1 MIKKKF
7 LKNDFF
13 KLGYNIKMKTMP
25 LRKFFHILTIAVIPL
40 VLSQLSN
47 SSAKEDSKTDLE
59 SDVAKSTPLGVRQQS
74 IKRMVA
80 ELENQFSDLARLL
93 QEENPDQASKLIDAF
108 KASKEMLLE
117 KRMDDITKL
126 LDLSKLDSANEEQ
139 KKEHLPPIVSGEVWW
154 CQGYSEPGS
163 GSDLASLS
171 TKAVEDGDN
180 YVVNGQKIWTS
191 YADKAD
197 KIFCLVRTGPQEPKH
212 DGISFLLIDMDQPGV
227 TTRPITLISGKSP
240 FCETFFDDAKAPTKD
255 LVGGLNKGWTVAKRL
270 LEHER
275 TMISAMGLSG
285 GGDGSKKTKSGLA
298 EIGKK
303 YVGID
308 ADQKISDKALRRKVA
323 MHDLNS
329 RAFGLT
335 MQRVGEETKVG
346 APSPAAAMGKY
357 YGTEHNKLR
366 YELMLEAMGTQGVG
380 WDGEGFSMEELAIT
394 RDWLRTK
401 ANSIEGGTS
410 EVQLNVISKRVLGLP
425 DK

>member
-1 MIKKKF
+1 M
-7 LKNDFF
+7 
-13 KLGYNIKMKTMP
+13 
-25 LRKFFHILTIAVIPL
+25 
-40 VLSQLSN
+40 
-47 SSAKEDSKTDLE
+47 TDLQAFRE
-59 SDVAKSTPLGVRQQS
+59 ETRDWLEANCPPEMRKPGDVCWGGRNP
-74 IKRMVA
+74 
-80 ELENQFSDLARLL
+80 QFSHPDQEIWLERMGDKGWTCPTWPKEYGGGGLTKEENKIL
-93 QEENPDQASKLIDAF
+93 QEEMGTIGARSPLGSFGIWMLGPA
-108 KASKEMLLE
+108 LLE
-117 KRMDDITKL
+117 FAD
-126 LDLSKLDSANEEQ
+126 EEQ
-139 KKEHLPPIVSGEVWW
+139 KKEHLPGIVKGKYWW

-180 YVVNGQKIWTS
+180 YIVNGQKIWTS
-191 YADKAD
+191 YADRAD

-240 FCETFFDDAKAPTKD
+240 FCETFFDDAIAPKKD

-275 TMISAMGLSG
+275 TMISNMGLAG
-285 GGDGSKKTKSGLA
+285 GGDGSGSKKMSGLA
-298 EIGKK
+298 KVSK
-303 YVGID
+303 QYVGED
-308 ADQKISDKALRRKVA
+308 ENKKIANPSLRSKVA
-323 MHDLNS
+323 KHEMNS

-335 MQRVGEETKVG
+335 LQRIGEETKVG
-346 APSPAAAMGKY
+346 APSPAAAMSKY

-366 YELMLEAMGTQGVG
+366 YELLLEAMGSKALG
-380 WDGEGFSMEELAIT
+380 WEGDSFSPEELAIT

-425 DK
+425 D

>member
-1 MIKKKF
+1 M
-7 LKNDFF
+7 
-13 KLGYNIKMKTMP
+13 
-25 LRKFFHILTIAVIPL
+25 
-40 VLSQLSN
+40 
-47 SSAKEDSKTDLE
+47 TDLQAFRE
-59 SDVAKSTPLGVRQQS
+59 ETRDWLETNCPPEMRKPGDVCWGGRNP
-74 IKRMVA
+74 
-80 ELENQFSDLARLL
+80 QFSHPDQEIWLERMGDKGWTCPTWPKEYGGGGLSKEENKIL
-93 QEENPDQASKLIDAF
+93 QEEMGTIGARSPLGSFGIWMLGPA
-108 KASKEMLLE
+108 LLE
-117 KRMDDITKL
+117 FAD
-126 LDLSKLDSANEEQ
+126 EEQ
-139 KKEHLPPIVSGEVWW
+139 KKEHLPGIVKGKYWW

-191 YADKAD
+191 YADRAD

-240 FCETFFDDAKAPTKD
+240 FCETFFDDAIAPKKD

-275 TMISAMGLSG
+275 TMISNMGLAG
-285 GGDGSKKTKSGLA
+285 GGDGSGSKKMSGLA
-298 EIGKK
+298 KVSK
-303 YVGID
+303 QYVGED
-308 ADQKISDKALRRKVA
+308 ENNKIANPSLRSKVA
-323 MHDLNS
+323 KHEMNS

-335 MQRVGEETKVG
+335 LQRIGEETKVG
-346 APSPAAAMGKY
+346 APSPAAAMSKY

-366 YELMLEAMGTQGVG
+366 YELLLEAMGSKALG
-380 WDGEGFSMEELAIT
+380 WEGDSFSPEELAIT

-425 DK
+425 D

>member
-1 MIKKKF
+1 MANLQTF
-7 LKNDFF
+7 REETRNW
-13 KLGYNIKMKTMP
+13 
-25 LRKFFHILTIAVIPL
+25 
-40 VLSQLSN
+40 
-47 SSAKEDSKTDLE
+47 
-59 SDVAKSTPLGVRQQS
+59 
-74 IKRMVA
+74 
-80 ELENQFSDLARLL
+80 LENNCPPEMRKPGDIAWGGRNAQFSHPDQELWLQRMGEKGWTCPTWPSEYGGGGLTKEENKIL
-93 QEENPDQASKLIDAF
+93 QEEMSAIGARSPLGSFGIWMLGPA
-108 KASKEMLLE
+108 LLE
-117 KRMDDITKL
+117 FAT
-126 LDLSKLDSANEEQ
+126 EEQ
-139 KKEHLPPIVSGEVWW
+139 KKEHLPPIVRGEVWW

-171 TKAVEDGDN
+171 TKAVEDGDD
-180 YVVNGQKIWTS
+180 YVINGQKIWTS

-212 DGISFLLIDMDQPGV
+212 EGISFLLIDMDQPGV

-240 FCETFFDDAKAPTKD
+240 FCETFFDDARAPKKD

-275 TMISAMGLSG
+275 TMISGMGLSG

-303 YVGID
+303 YAGID
-308 ADQKISDKALRRKVA
+308 ASQKIADYALRRKVA

-366 YELMLEAMGTQGVG
+366 YELMLEAMGTQGIG
-380 WDGEGFSMEELAIT
+380 WEGEGFSVEELQIT

>member
-1 MIKKKF
+1 M
-7 LKNDFF
+7 
-13 KLGYNIKMKTMP
+13 
-25 LRKFFHILTIAVIPL
+25 
-40 VLSQLSN
+40 
-47 SSAKEDSKTDLE
+47 TDLQAFRE
-59 SDVAKSTPLGVRQQS
+59 ETKDWLETNCPPEMRKPGDVCWGGRNP
-74 IKRMVA
+74 
-80 ELENQFSDLARLL
+80 QFSHPDQEIWLERMGDKGWTCPTWPAEYGGGGLSKDENKIL
-93 QEENPDQASKLIDAF
+93 QEEMSAIGARSPLGSFGIWMLGPA
-108 KASKEMLLE
+108 LLE
-117 KRMDDITKL
+117 FAT
-126 LDLSKLDSANEEQ
+126 EEQ
-139 KKEHLPPIVSGEVWW
+139 NKEHLPGIVKGKYWW

-180 YVVNGQKIWTS
+180 YIINGQKIWTS
-191 YADKAD
+191 YADRAD

-240 FCETFFDDAKAPTKD
+240 FCETFFDDATAPKKD

-275 TMISAMGLSG
+275 TMISNMGLAG
-285 GGDGSKKTKSGLA
+285 GGDGSGSKKMSGLA
-298 EIGKK
+298 KVSK
-303 YVGID
+303 QYVGED
-308 ADQKISDKALRRKVA
+308 EEKKIANPSLRSKVA
-323 MHDLNS
+323 KHEMNS

-335 MQRVGEETKVG
+335 LQRIGEETKVG
-346 APSPAAAMGKY
+346 APSPAAAMSKY

-366 YELMLEAMGTQGVG
+366 YELLLEAMGSKALG
-380 WDGEGFSMEELAIT
+380 WEGEEFSPEELAIT

-425 DK
+425 D

>member
-1 MIKKKF
+1 M
-7 LKNDFF
+7 
-13 KLGYNIKMKTMP
+13 
-25 LRKFFHILTIAVIPL
+25 
-40 VLSQLSN
+40 
-47 SSAKEDSKTDLE
+47 TDLQTFREETRDWLE
-59 SDVAKSTPLGVRQQS
+59 SNCPTEMRKPGDVAWGGRN
-74 IKRMVA
+74 A
-80 ELENQFSDLARLL
+80 QFSHPDQKIWLERMGEKGWTCPTWPKEYGGGGLSKEENKIL
-93 QEENPDQASKLIDAF
+93 QEEMSAIGARSPLGSFGIWMLGPA
-108 KASKEMLLE
+108 LLE
-117 KRMDDITKL
+117 FAT
-126 LDLSKLDSANEEQ
+126 EEQ
-139 KKEHLPPIVSGEVWW
+139 KQEHLPPIVRGEVWW

-171 TKAVEDGDN
+171 TKAVLEGDE
-180 YVVNGQKIWTS
+180 YTINGQKIWTS

-212 DGISFLLIDMDQPGV
+212 EGISFLLIDMDQKGV

-240 FCETFFDDAKAPTKD
+240 FCETFFDDAKAPSKD

-303 YVGID
+303 YAGID
-308 ADQKISDKALRRKVA
+308 SDKKIADKALRRKVA
-323 MHDLNS
+323 LHDLNS

-346 APSPAAAMGKY
+346 APSPAAAMAKY

-366 YELMLEAMGTQGVG
+366 YELMLEAMGTQGIG

>member
-1 MIKKKF
+1 M
-7 LKNDFF
+7 
-13 KLGYNIKMKTMP
+13 
-25 LRKFFHILTIAVIPL
+25 
-40 VLSQLSN
+40 
-47 SSAKEDSKTDLE
+47 TDLQTFRE
-59 SDVAKSTPLGVRQQS
+59 ETRNWLEANCPPEMRKPGDVAWGGRN
-74 IKRMVA
+74 A
-80 ELENQFSDLARLL
+80 QFSHPDQKIWLEKMGEKGWTCPTWPSEYGGGGLSKEENKIL
-93 QEENPDQASKLIDAF
+93 QEEMNAIGARSPLGSFGIWMLGPA
-108 KASKEMLLE
+108 LLE
-117 KRMDDITKL
+117 FAT
-126 LDLSKLDSANEEQ
+126 EEQ
-139 KKEHLPPIVSGEVWW
+139 KKEHLPPIVKGEVWW

-171 TKAVEDGDN
+171 TKAVEEGN
-180 YVVNGQKIWTS
+180 QYVINGQKIWTS

-212 DGISFLLIDMDQPGV
+212 EGISFLLIDMDQPGV

-240 FCETFFDDAKAPTKD
+240 FCETFFDDAKAPVKD

-275 TMISAMGLSG
+275 TMISGMGLSG

-298 EIGKK
+298 DIGKK
-303 YVGID
+303 YVGTD
-308 ADQKISDKALRRKVA
+308 ANQKIADYALRRKVA

-335 MQRVGEETKVG
+335 MQRIGEETKVG

-366 YELMLEAMGTQGVG
+366 YELMLEAMGSQGIG
-380 WDGEGFSMEELAIT
+380 WEGEGFSVEELQIT

>member
-1 MIKKKF
+1 M
-7 LKNDFF
+7 
-13 KLGYNIKMKTMP
+13 
-25 LRKFFHILTIAVIPL
+25 
-40 VLSQLSN
+40 
-47 SSAKEDSKTDLE
+47 TDLQAFRQE
-59 SDVAKSTPLGVRQQS
+59 TRDWLEANCPPEMRKPGDVCWGGRNP
-74 IKRMVA
+74 
-80 ELENQFSDLARLL
+80 QFSHPDQEIWLEKMGDKGWTCPTWPKEYGGGGLSKEENKIL
-93 QEENPDQASKLIDAF
+93 QEEMGSIGARSPLGSFGIWMLGPA
-108 KASKEMLLE
+108 LLE
-117 KRMDDITKL
+117 FAT
-126 LDLSKLDSANEEQ
+126 EEQ
-139 KKEHLPPIVSGEVWW
+139 KKEHLPGIVKGKYWW

-180 YVVNGQKIWTS
+180 YIVNGQKIWTS
-191 YADKAD
+191 YADRAD

-240 FCETFFDDAKAPTKD
+240 FCETFFDDAIAPKKD

-275 TMISAMGLSG
+275 TMISNMGLAG
-285 GGDGSKKTKSGLA
+285 GGDGSGSKKLSGLA
-298 EIGKK
+298 KVSK
-303 YVGID
+303 QYVGED
-308 ADQKISDKALRRKVA
+308 GNKKIANASLRSKVA
-323 MHDLNS
+323 KHEMNS

-335 MQRVGEETKVG
+335 LQRIGEETKVG
-346 APSPAAAMGKY
+346 APSPAAAMSKY

-366 YELMLEAMGTQGVG
+366 YELLLEAMGSKALG
-380 WDGEGFSMEELAIT
+380 WEGDSFSPEELAIT

-425 DK
+425 D

>member
-1 MIKKKF
+1 M
-7 LKNDFF
+7 
-13 KLGYNIKMKTMP
+13 
-25 LRKFFHILTIAVIPL
+25 
-40 VLSQLSN
+40 
-47 SSAKEDSKTDLE
+47 TDLQTFRE
-59 SDVAKSTPLGVRQQS
+59 ETRDWLEANCPPEMRKPGDVAWGGRN
-74 IKRMVA
+74 A
-80 ELENQFSDLARLL
+80 QFSHPDPKLWLERMGEKGWTCPTWPSEYGGGGLSKEENKIL
-93 QEENPDQASKLIDAF
+93 QEEMGAIGARSPLGSFGIWMLGPA
-108 KASKEMLLE
+108 LLE
-117 KRMDDITKL
+117 FAT
-126 LDLSKLDSANEEQ
+126 EEQ
-139 KKEHLPPIVSGEVWW
+139 KKEHLPPIVRGEVWW

-171 TKAVEDGDN
+171 TKAIEEGDE
-180 YVVNGQKIWTS
+180 YVINGQKIWTS

-240 FCETFFDDAKAPTKD
+240 FCETFFYYAKAPVKD

-303 YVGID
+303 YAGVD
-308 ADQKISDKALRRKVA
+308 SDNQISDKALRRKVA
-323 MHDLNS
+323 LHDLNS

-346 APSPAAAMGKY
+346 QPSPAAAMAKL

-366 YELMLEAMGTQGVG
+366 YELMLEAMGTQGIG

>member
-1 MIKKKF
+1 M
-7 LKNDFF
+7 
-13 KLGYNIKMKTMP
+13 
-25 LRKFFHILTIAVIPL
+25 
-40 VLSQLSN
+40 
-47 SSAKEDSKTDLE
+47 
-59 SDVAKSTPLGVRQQS
+59 
-74 IKRMVA
+74 
-80 ELENQFSDLARLL
+80 SDLQEFREDTHNWLEANCPPEMRKPGDVCWGGRNPSFSHPDQKIWLDRMAEKGWTCPTWPSEYGGGGLSKEENKIL
-93 QEENPDQASKLIDAF
+93 QEAVGAIGARMALGSFGIWMLGPA
-108 KASKEMLLE
+108 LLE
-117 KRMDDITKL
+117 FAT
-126 LDLSKLDSANEEQ
+126 EEQ
-139 KKEHLPPIVSGEVWW
+139 KLEHLPAIVKGEFWW

-191 YADKAD
+191 NADKAD

-227 TTRPITLISGKSP
+227 TTKPIKLISGKSP
-240 FCETFFDDAKAPTKD
+240 FCETFFDDATAPKKD

-285 GGDGSKKTKSGLA
+285 GGEKRSGLA
-298 EIGKK
+298 DMSKK
-303 YVGID
+303 YAGVD
-308 ADQKISDKALRRKVA
+308 SKNRISETALRAKVA
-323 MHDLNS
+323 KHDLNS

-346 APSPAAAMGKY
+346 SPSPAAAMAKY

-366 YELMLEAMGTQGVG
+366 YELMLEAMGTQGIG
-380 WDGEGFSMEELAIT
+380 WDGESFSMEELAIT
-394 RDWLRTK
+394 KEWLRSK

-425 DK
+425 S

>member
-1 MIKKKF
+1 M
-7 LKNDFF
+7 
-13 KLGYNIKMKTMP
+13 
-25 LRKFFHILTIAVIPL
+25 
-40 VLSQLSN
+40 
-47 SSAKEDSKTDLE
+47 TDLQTFRE
-59 SDVAKSTPLGVRQQS
+59 ETRDWLEANCPPEMRKPGDVAWGGRN
-74 IKRMVA
+74 A
-80 ELENQFSDLARLL
+80 QFSHPDQKLWLERMGEKGWTCPTWPSEYGGGGLSKEENKIL
-93 QEENPDQASKLIDAF
+93 QEEMSAIGARSPLGSFGIWMLGPA
-108 KASKEMLLE
+108 LLE
-117 KRMDDITKL
+117 FAT
-126 LDLSKLDSANEEQ
+126 EEQ
-139 KKEHLPPIVSGEVWW
+139 KKEHLPPIVRGEVWW

-171 TKAVEDGDN
+171 TKAVEEGDE
-180 YVVNGQKIWTS
+180 YIINGQKIWTS

-240 FCETFFDDAKAPTKD
+240 FCETFFDDAKAPVKD

-303 YVGID
+303 YAGVD
-308 ADQKISDKALRRKVA
+308 SDNQISDKALRRKVA
-323 MHDLNS
+323 LHDLNS

-346 APSPAAAMGKY
+346 QPSPAAAMAKL

-366 YELMLEAMGTQGVG
+366 YELMLEAMGTQGIG

>member
-1 MIKKKF
+1 M
-7 LKNDFF
+7 
-13 KLGYNIKMKTMP
+13 
-25 LRKFFHILTIAVIPL
+25 
-40 VLSQLSN
+40 
-47 SSAKEDSKTDLE
+47 TDLQVFRE
-59 SDVAKSTPLGVRQQS
+59 ETRNWLEANCPPEMRKPGDVAWGGRN
-74 IKRMVA
+74 A
-80 ELENQFSDLARLL
+80 QFSHPDQKIWLERMGEKGWTCPTWPSEYGGGGLSKEENKIL
-93 QEENPDQASKLIDAF
+93 QEEMSAIGARSPLGSFGIWMLGPA
-108 KASKEMLLE
+108 LLE
-117 KRMDDITKL
+117 FAT
-126 LDLSKLDSANEEQ
+126 EEQ
-139 KKEHLPPIVSGEVWW
+139 KKEHLPPIVRGEVWW

-171 TKAVEDGDN
+171 TKAVENGDQ
-180 YVVNGQKIWTS
+180 YVINGQKIWTS

-212 DGISFLLIDMDQPGV
+212 EGISFLLIDMDQPGV

-240 FCETFFDDAKAPTKD
+240 FCETFFDDAKAPVKD

-275 TMISAMGLSG
+275 TMISGMGLSG

-303 YVGID
+303 YAGID
-308 ADQKISDKALRRKVA
+308 SEQKIADKALRRKVA

-366 YELMLEAMGTQGVG
+366 YELMLEAMGSQGIG
-380 WDGEGFSMEELAIT
+380 WEGEGFSMEELAIT

>member
-1 MIKKKF
+1 M
-7 LKNDFF
+7 
-13 KLGYNIKMKTMP
+13 
-25 LRKFFHILTIAVIPL
+25 
-40 VLSQLSN
+40 
-47 SSAKEDSKTDLE
+47 
-59 SDVAKSTPLGVRQQS
+59 
-74 IKRMVA
+74 
-80 ELENQFSDLARLL
+80 SDLQEFREDTHNWLEANCPPEMRKPGDVCWGGRNPLFSHPDQKIWLDRMAEKGWTCPTWPSEYGGGGLSKEENKIL
-93 QEENPDQASKLIDAF
+93 QEELGAIGARMALGSFGIWMLGPA
-108 KASKEMLLE
+108 LLE
-117 KRMDDITKL
+117 FAT
-126 LDLSKLDSANEEQ
+126 EEQ
-139 KKEHLPPIVSGEVWW
+139 KLEHLPAIVKGEFWW

-191 YADKAD
+191 NADKAD

-227 TTRPITLISGKSP
+227 TTKPIKLISGKSP
-240 FCETFFDDAKAPTKD
+240 FCETFFDDATAPKKD

-285 GGDGSKKTKSGLA
+285 GGEKRSGLA
-298 EIGKK
+298 EMSKK
-303 YVGID
+303 YAGVD
-308 ADQKISDKALRRKVA
+308 SKNRISETALRAKVA
-323 MHDLNS
+323 KHDLNS

-346 APSPAAAMGKY
+346 SPSPAAAMAKY

-366 YELMLEAMGTQGVG
+366 YELMLEAMGTQGIG
-380 WDGEGFSMEELAIT
+380 WDGESFSMEELAIT
-394 RDWLRTK
+394 KEWLRSK

-425 DK
+425 S

>member
-1 MIKKKF
+1 M
-7 LKNDFF
+7 
-13 KLGYNIKMKTMP
+13 
-25 LRKFFHILTIAVIPL
+25 
-40 VLSQLSN
+40 
-47 SSAKEDSKTDLE
+47 TDLQTFRE
-59 SDVAKSTPLGVRQQS
+59 ETRDWLEANCPPEMRKPGDVAWGGRN
-74 IKRMVA
+74 A
-80 ELENQFSDLARLL
+80 QFSHPDQKIWLERMGEKGWTCPTWPSEYGGGGLSKEENKIL
-93 QEENPDQASKLIDAF
+93 QEEMSAIGARSPLGSFGIWMLGPA
-108 KASKEMLLE
+108 LLE
-117 KRMDDITKL
+117 FAT
-126 LDLSKLDSANEEQ
+126 EEQ
-139 KKEHLPPIVSGEVWW
+139 KKEHLPPIVRGEVWW

-171 TKAVEDGDN
+171 TKAVEDGDQ
-180 YVVNGQKIWTS
+180 YVINGQKIWTS

-212 DGISFLLIDMDQPGV
+212 EGISFLLIDMDQPGV

-240 FCETFFDDAKAPTKD
+240 FCETFFDDAKAPVKD

-275 TMISAMGLSG
+275 TMISGMGLSG

-303 YVGID
+303 YAGID
-308 ADQKISDKALRRKVA
+308 SEQKIADKALRRKVA

-366 YELMLEAMGTQGVG
+366 YELMLEAMGSQGIG
-380 WDGEGFSMEELAIT
+380 WEGEGFSMEELAIT

>member
-1 MIKKKF
+1 M
-7 LKNDFF
+7 
-13 KLGYNIKMKTMP
+13 
-25 LRKFFHILTIAVIPL
+25 
-40 VLSQLSN
+40 
-47 SSAKEDSKTDLE
+47 TDLQTFRE
-59 SDVAKSTPLGVRQQS
+59 ETRNWLEANCPPEMRKPGDVAWGGRN
-74 IKRMVA
+74 A
-80 ELENQFSDLARLL
+80 QFSHPDQKIWLEKMGEKGWTCPTWPSEYGGGGLSKEENKVL
-93 QEENPDQASKLIDAF
+93 QEEMSAIGARSPLGSFGIWMLGPA
-108 KASKEMLLE
+108 LLE
-117 KRMDDITKL
+117 FAT
-126 LDLSKLDSANEEQ
+126 EEQ
-139 KKEHLPPIVSGEVWW
+139 KKEHLPPIVRGEVWW

-171 TKAVEDGDN
+171 TKAVEEGN
-180 YVVNGQKIWTS
+180 QYVINGQKIWTS

-212 DGISFLLIDMDQPGV
+212 EGISFLLIDMDQPGV

-240 FCETFFDDAKAPTKD
+240 FCETFFDDAKAPVKD

-275 TMISAMGLSG
+275 TMISGMGLSG

-298 EIGKK
+298 DIGKK
-303 YVGID
+303 YVGTD
-308 ADQKISDKALRRKVA
+308 ANQKIADYALRRKVA

-335 MQRVGEETKVG
+335 MQRIGEETKVG

-366 YELMLEAMGTQGVG
+366 YELMLEAMGSQGIG
-380 WDGEGFSMEELAIT
+380 WEGEGFSVEELQIT

>member
-1 MIKKKF
+1 M
-7 LKNDFF
+7 
-13 KLGYNIKMKTMP
+13 
-25 LRKFFHILTIAVIPL
+25 
-40 VLSQLSN
+40 
-47 SSAKEDSKTDLE
+47 TDLQAFRE
-59 SDVAKSTPLGVRQQS
+59 ETKDWLETNCPPEMRKPGDVCWGGRNP
-74 IKRMVA
+74 
-80 ELENQFSDLARLL
+80 QFSHPDQEIWLERMGDKGWTCPTWPNEYGGGGLSKDENKIL
-93 QEENPDQASKLIDAF
+93 QEEMSAIGARSPLGSFGIWMLGPA
-108 KASKEMLLE
+108 LLE
-117 KRMDDITKL
+117 FAT
-126 LDLSKLDSANEEQ
+126 EEQ
-139 KKEHLPPIVSGEVWW
+139 KKEHLPGIVKGKYWW

-180 YVVNGQKIWTS
+180 YIINGQKIWTS
-191 YADKAD
+191 YADRAD

-240 FCETFFDDAKAPTKD
+240 FCETFFDDATAPKKD

-275 TMISAMGLSG
+275 TMISNMGLAG
-285 GGDGSKKTKSGLA
+285 GGDGSGSKKMSGLA
-298 EIGKK
+298 KVSK
-303 YVGID
+303 QYVGED
-308 ADQKISDKALRRKVA
+308 EEKKIANPSLRSKVA
-323 MHDLNS
+323 KHEMNS

-335 MQRVGEETKVG
+335 LQRIGEETKVG
-346 APSPAAAMGKY
+346 APSPAAAMSKY

-366 YELMLEAMGTQGVG
+366 YELLLEAMGSKALG
-380 WDGEGFSMEELAIT
+380 WEGEEFSPEELAIT

-425 DK
+425 D

>member
-1 MIKKKF
+1 M
-7 LKNDFF
+7 
-13 KLGYNIKMKTMP
+13 
-25 LRKFFHILTIAVIPL
+25 
-40 VLSQLSN
+40 
-47 SSAKEDSKTDLE
+47 TDLQAFRE
-59 SDVAKSTPLGVRQQS
+59 ETKDWLEANCPPEMRKPGDVCWGGRNP
-74 IKRMVA
+74 
-80 ELENQFSDLARLL
+80 QFSHPDQEIWLERMGDKGWTCPTWPAEYGGGGLSKDENKIL
-93 QEENPDQASKLIDAF
+93 QEEMSAIGARSPLGSFGIWMLGPA
-108 KASKEMLLE
+108 LLE
-117 KRMDDITKL
+117 FA
-126 LDLSKLDSANEEQ
+126 SEEQ
-139 KKEHLPPIVSGEVWW
+139 KKEHLPGIVKGKYWW

-180 YVVNGQKIWTS
+180 YIINGQKIWTS
-191 YADKAD
+191 YADRAD

-240 FCETFFDDAKAPTKD
+240 FCETFFDDATAPKKD

-275 TMISAMGLSG
+275 TMISNMGLAG
-285 GGDGSKKTKSGLA
+285 GGDGSGSKKMSGLA
-298 EIGKK
+298 KVSK
-303 YVGID
+303 QYVGED
-308 ADQKISDKALRRKVA
+308 EEKKIANPSLRSKVA
-323 MHDLNS
+323 KHEMNS

-335 MQRVGEETKVG
+335 LQRIGEETKVG
-346 APSPAAAMGKY
+346 APSPAAAMSKY

-366 YELMLEAMGTQGVG
+366 YELLLEAMGSKALG
-380 WDGEGFSMEELAIT
+380 WEGEEFSPEELAIT

-425 DK
+425 D

>member
-1 MIKKKF
+1 MVKTETKPLDSEELVLNRLQELVDFRKDDQDIKEFWAKQF
-7 LKNDFF
+7 D
-13 KLGYNIKMKTMP
+13 LGLAWVHFPEGAGGLNVNPKYQLLVNET
-25 LRKFFHILTIAVIPL
+25 LRKEGISTNNRIANLLGIGMGAPTIT
-40 VLSQLSN
+40 
-47 SSAKEDSKTDLE
+47 EYGT
-59 SDVAKSTPLGVRQQS
+59 
-74 IKRMVA
+74 
-80 ELENQFSDLARLL
+80 
-93 QEENPDQASKLIDAF
+93 QEQIDKYLKPMFTAD
-108 KASKEMLLE
+108 E
-117 KRMDDITKL
+117 I
-126 LDLSKLDSANEEQ
+126 
-139 KKEHLPPIVSGEVWW
+139 W
-154 CQGYSEPGS
+154 CQLFSEPGS

-171 TKAVEDGDN
+171 TKAVLEGDE
-180 YVVNGQKIWTS
+180 YTINGQKIWTS

-212 DGISFLLIDMDQPGV
+212 EGISFLLIDMDQEGV

-240 FCETFFDDAKAPTKD
+240 FCETFFDDAKAPSKD

-303 YVGID
+303 YAGID
-308 ADQKISDKALRRKVA
+308 SDKKIADKALRRKVA
-323 MHDLNS
+323 LHDLNS

-346 APSPAAAMGKY
+346 APSPAAAMAKY

-366 YELMLEAMGTQGVG
+366 YELMLEAMGTQGIG

>member
-1 MIKKKF
+1 MSDLQAFREETKDW
-7 LKNDFF
+7 LEANCPPE
-13 KLGYNIKMKTMP
+13 M
-25 LRKFFHILTIAVIPL
+25 RKPG
-40 VLSQLSN
+40 
-47 SSAKEDSKTDLE
+47 
-59 SDVAKSTPLGVRQQS
+59 DVCWGGRNP
-74 IKRMVA
+74 
-80 ELENQFSDLARLL
+80 QFSHPDQKLWLERMGDKGWTCPTWPSEYGGGGLSKKENKIL
-93 QEENPDQASKLIDAF
+93 QEEMGFIGARMPLGSFGIWMLGPA
-108 KASKEMLLE
+108 LLE
-117 KRMDDITKL
+117 FAT
-126 LDLSKLDSANEEQ
+126 EEQ
-139 KKEHLPPIVSGEVWW
+139 KKEHLPGIVKGKFWW

-171 TKAVEDGDN
+171 TKAVEEGDN
-180 YVVNGQKIWTS
+180 YVINGQKIWTS
-191 YADKAD
+191 YADRAD

-240 FCETFFDDAKAPTKD
+240 FCETFFDDALAPKKD

-275 TMISAMGLSG
+275 TMISNMGIAG
-285 GGDGSKKTKSGLA
+285 GGDGSGSKKMSGLA
-298 EIGKK
+298 
-303 YVGID
+303 
-308 ADQKISDKALRRKVA
+308 KISKQYAGEDENKKIDNPSLRSKVA
-323 MHDLNS
+323 KHEMNS

-335 MQRVGEETKVG
+335 LQRIGEETKVG

-366 YELMLEAMGTQGVG
+366 YEIMLEAMGSKALG
-380 WDGEGFSMEELAIT
+380 WEGETFSPEELAIT

-425 DK
+425 D

>member
-1 MIKKKF
+1 M
-7 LKNDFF
+7 
-13 KLGYNIKMKTMP
+13 
-25 LRKFFHILTIAVIPL
+25 
-40 VLSQLSN
+40 
-47 SSAKEDSKTDLE
+47 
-59 SDVAKSTPLGVRQQS
+59 
-74 IKRMVA
+74 
-80 ELENQFSDLARLL
+80 SDLQEFREDTHNWLEANCPPEMRKPGDVCWGGRNPSFSHPDQKIWLDRMAEKGWTCPTWPSEYGGGGLSKEENKIL
-93 QEENPDQASKLIDAF
+93 QEELGAIGARMALGSFGIWMLGPA
-108 KASKEMLLE
+108 LLE
-117 KRMDDITKL
+117 FAT
-126 LDLSKLDSANEEQ
+126 EEQ
-139 KKEHLPPIVSGEVWW
+139 KLEHLPAIVKGEFWW

-171 TKAVEDGDN
+171 TKAVEHGDN

-191 YADKAD
+191 KADKAD

-227 TTRPITLISGKSP
+227 TTKPIKLISGKSP
-240 FCETFFDDAKAPTKD
+240 FCETFFDDATAPKKD

-285 GGDGSKKTKSGLA
+285 GGEKRSGLA
-298 EIGKK
+298 DMSKK
-303 YVGID
+303 YAGVD
-308 ADQKISDKALRRKVA
+308 SKNRISETALRAKVA
-323 MHDLNS
+323 KHDLNS

-346 APSPAAAMGKY
+346 SPSPAAAMAKY

-366 YELMLEAMGTQGVG
+366 YELMLEAMGTQGIG
-380 WDGEGFSMEELAIT
+380 WDGESFSMEELAIT
-394 RDWLRTK
+394 KEWLRSK

-425 DK
+425 S

>member
-1 MIKKKF
+1 M
-7 LKNDFF
+7 
-13 KLGYNIKMKTMP
+13 
-25 LRKFFHILTIAVIPL
+25 
-40 VLSQLSN
+40 
-47 SSAKEDSKTDLE
+47 
-59 SDVAKSTPLGVRQQS
+59 
-74 IKRMVA
+74 
-80 ELENQFSDLARLL
+80 SDLQEFREDTHNWLEANCPPEMRKPGDVCWGGRNPSFSHPDQKIWLDRMAEKGWTCPTWPSEYGGGGLSKEENKIL
-93 QEENPDQASKLIDAF
+93 QEELGAIGARMALGSFGIWMLGPA
-108 KASKEMLLE
+108 LLE
-117 KRMDDITKL
+117 FAT
-126 LDLSKLDSANEEQ
+126 EEQ
-139 KKEHLPPIVSGEVWW
+139 KLEHLPAIVKGEFWW

-191 YADKAD
+191 NADKAD

-227 TTRPITLISGKSP
+227 TTKPIKLISGKSP
-240 FCETFFDDAKAPTKD
+240 FCETFFDDATAPKKD

-285 GGDGSKKTKSGLA
+285 GGEKRSGLA
-298 EIGKK
+298 EMSKK
-303 YVGID
+303 YAGVD
-308 ADQKISDKALRRKVA
+308 SKNRISETALRAKVA
-323 MHDLNS
+323 KHDLNS

-346 APSPAAAMGKY
+346 SPSPAAAMAKY

-366 YELMLEAMGTQGVG
+366 YELMLEAMGTQGIG
-380 WDGEGFSMEELAIT
+380 WDGESFSMEELAIT
-394 RDWLRTK
+394 KEWLRSK

-425 DK
+425 S